1 MVRTFGY
8 TGLFRAR
15 ALALLALSALLAT
28 LLAATACFQS
38 TERSLVL
45 TTTTSTY
52 DSGLLDHIIPP
63 FEDEHNAHVRI
74 ISVGTG
80 QALAIAARG
89 DADVVL
95 VHAPSL
101 ELQFVEEGNGIE
113 RTYVMYND
121 FIVLG
126 PPHDPAQASGL
137 SDASE
142 TLRRIAETGSRFA
155 SRGDESG
162 THVKEKEMW
171 SDAGVESVESED
183 WYLSL
188 GQGMGGTITTANE
201 LGAYTLT
208 DRGTFLARKDLHLVI
223 IAEGDERLF
232 NPYHVIMVN
241 PDKYIQVQSELAQA
255 FIQFLIST
263 ETQERIAQF
272 RRDEFGLSLFNPVHL
287 EEEP

>member
-1 MVRTFGY
+1 MK
-8 TGLFRAR
+8 
-15 ALALLALSALLAT
+15 ALGIPANLWAQGIALLALAALLPT
-28 LLAATACFQS
+28 LLAASACFQG
-38 TERSLVL
+38 TQRSLVL

-63 FEDEHNAHVRI
+63 FEEEHNAHVRV

-101 ELQFVEEGNGIE
+101 ELQFVEEGNGVD

-121 FIVLG
+121 FVVLG
-126 PPHDPAQASGL
+126 PPEDPARVSGL
-137 SDASE
+137 TTGPE
-142 TLRRIAETGSRFA
+142 VFRRIAESGSRFA

-162 THVKEKEMW
+162 THVKEKELW
-171 SDAGVESVESED
+171 SQAGVESVESED

-208 DRGTFLARKDLHLVI
+208 DRGTYLARRDLNLVI
-223 IAEGDERLF
+223 VSEGDEQLF

-241 PDKYIQVQSELAQA
+241 PEKYLQVQSELAESFIA
-255 FIQFLIST
+255 FLVST
-263 ETQERIAQF
+263 ETQERIKDF

-287 EEEP
+287 EDAP